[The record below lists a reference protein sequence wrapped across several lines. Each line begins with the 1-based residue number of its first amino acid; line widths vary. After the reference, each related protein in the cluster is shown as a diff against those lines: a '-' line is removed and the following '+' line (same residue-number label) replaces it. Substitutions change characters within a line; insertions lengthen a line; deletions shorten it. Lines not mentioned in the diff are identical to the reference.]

1 MFRFFLLSLFTL
13 SAYAVPDLIK
23 LVPHSTLSSK
33 TKTEIKLKTKA
44 GTVIEIGIDD
54 DGEMEE
60 ASGNLA
66 EKGDEFE
73 PGDKILSLKAVV
85 DILKKEGK
93 KLQGEW
99 TYEENEEGDW
109 VYDFEGIE
117 KNKDVDYIVN
127 ATTGK
132 ILKTELD
139 E

>member
-1 MFRFFLLSLFTL
+1 MFKFILFSLITL
-13 SAYAVPDLIK
+13 SAYAAPDLVK
-23 LVPHSTLSSK
+23 LVPQSTIAGK

-44 GTVIEIGIDD
+44 GTIVEIGIDD
-54 DGEMEE
+54 EGEMEE
-60 ASGNLA
+60 ASGSLA
-66 EKGDEFE
+66 DKGDEFE
-73 PGDKILSLKAVV
+73 PGDKSLSLKAVV
-85 DILKKEGK
+85 EILKKEGK

-139 E
+139 D